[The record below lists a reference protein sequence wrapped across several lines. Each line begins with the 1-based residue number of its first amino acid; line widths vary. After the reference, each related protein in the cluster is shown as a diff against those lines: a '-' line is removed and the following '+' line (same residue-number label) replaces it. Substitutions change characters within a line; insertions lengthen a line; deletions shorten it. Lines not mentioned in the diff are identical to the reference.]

1 MNEIEKSSDKLN
13 PAKIAAEL
21 VKKAAL
27 LKKKTAKLKER
38 MEITQREVSKALN
51 SHHSD
56 LSDK

>member
-13 PAKIAAEL
+13 PSEIAAEL

-38 MEITQREVSKALN
+38 MEITQQEVSKALN
-51 SHHSD
+51 SHNSD
-56 LSDK
+56 QPKR